1 MGIPWYFYTIYKKY
15 NIENDLVIDEKSIS
29 TSNIDYL
36 YLDYNS
42 MIHPCAQQTLH
53 ITSTT
58 DTNIIEDTIIQ
69 NCLDYT
75 RYIINVVK
83 PKRIY
88 IMIDGVAP
96 RAKMNQQRERRYKS
110 HFFKQIEHNE
120 NENENANTPVWN
132 SNKIT
137 PGTDFMKKLIKRLHD
152 FKSQISNNYT
162 VFISDSN
169 EPGEG
174 EHKMMKHISDLSCD
188 DKICIYGLDAD
199 LIMLSLINVNYDKI
213 VLIRDNTFNN
223 KLLEKDKV
231 YTYLDIK
238 KLRQYICK
246 DVKQNIKKQIND

>member
-42 MIHPCAQQTLH
+42 MIHPCAQQTLNS
-53 ITSTT
+53 IDTSIT
-58 DTNIIEDTIIQ
+58 DTGIIEDTIIK

-75 RYIINVVK
+75 RYILNVVK
-83 PKRIY
+83 PKNIY

-110 HFFKQIEHNE
+110 HFFKQIERNE
-120 NENENANTPVWN
+120 NENKPVWN

-137 PGTDFMKKLIKRLHD
+137 PGTNFMNKLIKRLRD
-152 FKSQISNNYT
+152 FKSQISNNYI

-174 EHKMMKHISDLSCD
+174 EHKIVAQWRTGTYNGNYAV
-188 DKICIYGLDAD
+188 YGLDAD
-199 LIMLSLINVNYDKI
+199 LIVLSILSREICN
-213 VLIRDNTFNN
+213 LNN
-223 KLLEKDKV
+223 S
-231 YTYLDIK
+231 I
-238 KLRQYICK
+238 
-246 DVKQNIKKQIND
+246 

>member
-83 PKRIY
+83 PKSKNHLTRLVI
-88 IMIDGVAP
+88 
-96 RAKMNQQRERRYKS
+96 
-110 HFFKQIEHNE
+110 IEGN
-120 NENENANTPVWN
+120 
-132 SNKIT
+132 
-137 PGTDFMKKLIKRLHD
+137 L
-152 FKSQISNNYT
+152 
-162 VFISDSN
+162 
-169 EPGEG
+169 
-174 EHKMMKHISDLSCD
+174 
-188 DKICIYGLDAD
+188 
-199 LIMLSLINVNYDKI
+199 
-213 VLIRDNTFNN
+213 
-223 KLLEKDKV
+223 
-231 YTYLDIK
+231 
-238 KLRQYICK
+238 
-246 DVKQNIKKQIND
+246 